1 MQEQTALD
9 KDQLTVEDI
18 IAEANNASYHTILEV
33 WREVLKP
40 AKGEI
45 SKRITPQWATRI
57 VNQFPGI
64 TYADMPVFR
73 ERYFGKILHL
83 ASILDDEI
91 AQDDECLNLVSAEE
105 DVESN
110 TSHYLNVLFA
120 WQMQFMQWEIEWDST
135 ADDAAIEIAALSE
148 VHKMFFDPQGLTAL
162 LDQINF
168 QFTDTDRDTLGEL
181 LAGLIENADSFLA
194 EDAEGGSE

>member
-1 MQEQTALD
+1 MQDETTIEGE
-9 KDQLTVEDI
+9 LTVEDI
-18 IAEANNASYHTILEV
+18 IADANKAAYHTILEV

-40 AKGEI
+40 AKGEM

-57 VNQFPGI
+57 VNQYHGVS
-64 TYADMPVFR
+64 YADMPAFR
-73 ERYFGKILHL
+73 ELYFGKILHL
-83 ASILDDEI
+83 AEILDDEI
-91 AQDDECLNLVSAEE
+91 AQDDECLNLTTAEE
-105 DVESN
+105 DVEHN
-110 TSHYLNVLFA
+110 TSHYLNVLFS

-135 ADDAAIEIAALSE
+135 SPTAGIEVAALAE

-181 LAGLIENADSFLA
+181 LADLIEKADEFPGV
-194 EDAEGGSE
+194 EGGSE